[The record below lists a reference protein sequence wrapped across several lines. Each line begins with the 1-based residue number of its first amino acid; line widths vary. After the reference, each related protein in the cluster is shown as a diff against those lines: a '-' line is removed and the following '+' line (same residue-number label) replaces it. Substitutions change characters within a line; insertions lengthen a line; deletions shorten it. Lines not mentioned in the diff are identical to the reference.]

1 MTDLATRTLGRTGVE
16 VTTLGF
22 GAMEL
27 RGAPRGRE
35 ISDADVGKLLNT
47 VLDSGIT
54 FVDTSI
60 DYGASE
66 ERIGK
71 HISNR
76 RSEYFLASKCGC
88 LVGWEPSATE
98 DRGGP
103 HVYDRANITAGV
115 EQSLRRLNT
124 DHLDLLQVHMTP
136 SKQVLEENDTI
147 QVMKDLQKEG
157 KIRFLGM
164 SGTLP
169 NITDHIAM
177 GVFDTFQIPYSC
189 SQREHEDA
197 ISQAS
202 AAGAGIIIRGG
213 AARGAPSTDNE
224 RAHTRNPELKSV
236 YEQAGLD
243 DLLNGD
249 TSMEF
254 VMRFT
259 ATHPGM
265 TTNIVGTMNPDHLK
279 ANIASMAKGPLP
291 ADIYEEAKRRLAAAG
306 SAPQA

>member
-1 MTDLATRTLGRTGVE
+1 
-16 VTTLGF
+16 
-22 GAMEL
+22 MEL

-35 ISDADVGKLLNT
+35 ISDADLGKLLNT

-71 HISNR
+71 HISHR
-76 RSEYFLASKCGC
+76 RNEYFLASKAGC

-124 DHLDLLQVHMTP
+124 DHLDLLQIHMTP
-136 SKQVLEENDTI
+136 SKKVLEENDTI

-189 SQREHEDA
+189 SQREHENA

-213 AARGAPSTDNE
+213 AARGAPSSDNE
-224 RAHTRNPELKSV
+224 RAHSRNPELKSV
-236 YEQAGLD
+236 FEQASLD
-243 DLLNGD
+243 DLFNGD
-249 TSMEF
+249 STMEF

-279 ANIASMAKGPLP
+279 ANIGAMAKGPLS
-291 ADIYEEAKRRLAAAG
+291 ADVYEEAKRRLAAAG
-306 SAPQA
+306 SAP

>member
-1 MTDLATRTLGRTGVE
+1 MTDLATRTLGRTGVQ

-35 ISDADVGKLLNT
+35 ITDEAAAILLNT

-71 HISNR
+71 HISHR
-76 RSEYFLASKCGC
+76 RNEYFLASKCGC
-88 LVGWEPSATE
+88 LVGWEPNPGE

-103 HVYDRANITAGV
+103 HVYTRENITAGV

-136 SKQVLEENDTI
+136 SKQVLDESDTI
-147 QVMKDLQKEG
+147 QTMKDLQKEG

-197 ISQAS
+197 ITKAS
-202 AAGAGIIIRGG
+202 EAGAGIIIRGG
-213 AARGAPSTDNE
+213 AARGAPSSDNE
-224 RAHTRNPELKSV
+224 RAHNRNPELKSV
-236 YEQAGLD
+236 FEQAGLD

-249 TSMEF
+249 STMEF

-279 ANIASMAKGPLP
+279 ANIAAMAKGPLA
-291 ADIYEEAKRRLAAAG
+291 ADVYEEAKRRLATAG
-306 SAPQA
+306 SAPKA

>member
-35 ISDADVGKLLNT
+35 ISDADLGKLLNT

-71 HISNR
+71 HISHR
-76 RSEYFLASKCGC
+76 RNEYFLASKAGC

-124 DHLDLLQVHMTP
+124 DHLDLLQIHMTP
-136 SKQVLEENDTI
+136 SKKVLEENDTI

-189 SQREHEDA
+189 SQREHENA

-213 AARGAPSTDNE
+213 AARGAPSSDNE
-224 RAHTRNPELKSV
+224 RAHSRNPELKSV
-236 YEQAGLD
+236 FEQASLD
-243 DLLNGD
+243 DLFNGD
-249 TSMEF
+249 STMEF

-279 ANIASMAKGPLP
+279 ANIGAMAKGPLS
-291 ADIYEEAKRRLAAAG
+291 ADVYEEAKRRLAAAG
-306 SAPQA
+306 SAP

>member
-1 MTDLATRTLGRTGVE
+1 MTDLATRTLGRTGVQ

-35 ISDADVGKLLNT
+35 ITDEAAAILLNT

-71 HISNR
+71 HISHR
-76 RSEYFLASKCGC
+76 RNEYFLASKCGC
-88 LVGWEPSATE
+88 LVGWEPNPGE

-103 HVYDRANITAGV
+103 HVYTRENITAGV

-136 SKQVLEENDTI
+136 SKQVLDESDTI
-147 QVMKDLQKEG
+147 QTMKDLQKEG

-197 ISQAS
+197 ITKAS
-202 AAGAGIIIRGG
+202 EAGAGIIIRGG
-213 AARGAPSTDNE
+213 AARGAPSSDNE
-224 RAHTRNPELKSV
+224 RAHNRNPELKSV
-236 YEQAGLD
+236 FEQAGLD

-249 TSMEF
+249 STMEF

-265 TTNIVGTMNPDHLK
+265 TTNIVGTMNPAHLK
-279 ANIASMAKGPLP
+279 ANIAAMAKGPLA
-291 ADIYEEAKRRLAAAG
+291 ADVYEEAKRRLATAG
-306 SAPQA
+306 SAPKA

>member
-35 ISDADVGKLLNT
+35 ISDGDLGKLLNT

-71 HISNR
+71 HISHR
-76 RSEYFLASKCGC
+76 RNEYFLASKCGC

-124 DHLDLLQVHMTP
+124 DHLDLLQIHMTP
-136 SKQVLEENDTI
+136 SRKVLEENDTI

-213 AARGAPSTDNE
+213 AARGAPSSDNE
-224 RAHTRNPELKSV
+224 RAHSRNPELKSV
-236 YEQAGLD
+236 FEQASLD
-243 DLLNGD
+243 DLFNGD
-249 TSMEF
+249 STMEF

-279 ANIASMAKGPLP
+279 ANIGAMAKGPLS
-291 ADIYEEAKRRLAAAG
+291 ADVYEEAKRRLAAAG